1 MPVMTTADL
10 PPFQGESFF
19 WMFTELEPWAEG
31 DSRFWALQF
40 GHRGDRGCGSR
51 RMFGLTGH
59 GNLAQGLPWETRF
72 NASSP
77 EWAIVL
83 CRQSNMRSA
92 CPDAPTGRPP
102 IGKFTQGEPWAKL
115 SCPFGAQTF
124 GNYRAFEHLSWL
136 SSQLFILALLNASL
150 GKAARW

>member
-19 WMFTELEPWAEG
+19 WMFTELEPWADG
-31 DSRFWALQF
+31 DSRFGALQF

-59 GNLAQGLPWETRF
+59 GNLAQGLPWETRS